1 MQLLGIIPIPGSLEN
16 KKDVKRI
23 NEEFTSLVILRPLAL
38 PRDILGPDSIQ
49 PTNVVSYDLYGFEG
63 RSHCRELTSVLRP
76 LQEKSLFIFTLIKIL
91 CWHILN

>member
-23 NEEFTSLVILRPLAL
+23 KEEFTSLVFLRPLAL

-49 PTNVVSYDLYGFEG
+49 PSNAVFL
-63 RSHCRELTSVLRP
+63 
-76 LQEKSLFIFTLIKIL
+76 
-91 CWHILN
+91 